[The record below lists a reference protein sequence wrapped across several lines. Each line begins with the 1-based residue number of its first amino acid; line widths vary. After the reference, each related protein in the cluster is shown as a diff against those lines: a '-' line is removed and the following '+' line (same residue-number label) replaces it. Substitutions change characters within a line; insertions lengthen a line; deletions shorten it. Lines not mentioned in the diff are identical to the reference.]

1 MDQLQSDY
9 LEPHNQ
15 LPQRVV
21 DKLQPQIPFDVS
33 RLSRKIAAMPAYN
46 PRQRLHFTRTG
57 LEGHIEDIE
66 LLPVP
71 LQQLQGNGSMSMT
84 RRMVST
90 KNNVRGR
97 SGQMPFTPGG
107 LEIQEEV
114 SVQKLHRDSQGLFD
128 IAPGLSR
135 APKFGQYKSSGPS
148 SEASGGNAGGD
159 VNTTSA
165 IGFDLERQKLADEQ
179 EKAKMEN
186 DDDDASISS
195 EMSVDSEISLDSEAD
210 DTSSISSVEAT
221 TEQLAPSEYSKIDAL
236 LPDTN
241 SFVRNVTLPSSVV
254 PKERT
259 WAHMVDINKKLDNF
273 NELVPHPARTWP
285 FELDTFQ
292 KEAVYRLE
300 QGDSVFI
307 AAHTSAGKTVVAE
320 YAMSLAAQHMTKC
333 IYTSPIKALSN
344 QKYRDF
350 KEEYDV
356 GILTGDVQ
364 LNPEAS
370 TLIMTTE
377 ILRSMLYRGA
387 DVIRDVEFIIFDEV
401 HYVND
406 SERGVV
412 WEEVIIMLPDH
423 VKLVLL
429 SATVPNTFEFAN
441 WVGRTKEKD
450 VYVISTPHRPV
461 PLKHHL
467 WLKKEM
473 LEIVD
478 EKRNFMVDNYKR
490 ADELIH
496 PKKPAPPGNARGGAA
511 NARGGA
517 ARGGTTRGGA
527 RGGARGGGNSG
538 AQALQKQVGNTP
550 GKYNSGPAGKQDLLN
565 LVDHMNKNKLLPAV
579 MFVFSRKMC
588 EQYADN
594 MQSVS
599 LNSGKEK
606 SQVYMF
612 MDKAVQRL
620 RKEDREL
627 PQIQMLRS
635 LLQQGIGVHH
645 SGLLPIMKEV
655 VEILFAR
662 GLVKMLFA
670 TETFAMGLNLP
681 TRTVVF
687 TAVRKFDSKT
697 MRFLSP
703 GEYTQMA
710 GRAGRRGLDTVGT
723 VIIMNNNKEEL
734 IPRSTLEQM
743 LLGKPLKLSSQFRL
757 TYNMILSLL
766 RIEALKVED
775 VIQQS
780 FSENANNMMRPQHQQ
795 KLLTIDRDSK
805 RISEEISNNFKSGVA
820 ELTDP
825 IRSYFTCEREF
836 SLLSQKIYSF
846 LAKFD
851 IGSIFGRYVI
861 HILRPSKKYA
871 GKRKPTAT
879 LGFAYGYNRE
889 EQKVRC
895 VNIATLSLPVYEQL
909 PGYIQGFPG
918 KLGKTKL
925 QTTYTGTTSLV
936 ETEDLMFVSN
946 MKFKGARDVNLRK
959 LTRETID
966 KLVAVFT
973 ESKDKW
979 EELDLSFIKSMDI
992 RMTIRDRQAAAK
1004 ELQSAGT
1011 ALDEAMDGQKD
1022 DKQSIGSLIEKVHEL
1037 FALDI
1042 EAHTIQSSNAGT
1054 NAALLPEYAQRVDL
1068 LRHANYID
1076 DGMIVALKGRVACEI
1091 STGYEL
1097 YVTELIM
1104 DNFLGTF
1111 EPEEIVA
1118 LLSVFVFEGARG
1130 AEDPPTVTPRLDVGK
1145 DRLLELVEYV
1155 QKLADEH
1162 QVSLTQDEAD
1172 FGESN
1177 RFALMQVV
1185 YEWARGMTF
1194 NEITQLT
1201 TIQEGT
1207 IVRVIN
1213 RLDEVCRSVMS
1224 AARIIGEVEL
1234 YDKLAIAQELIKRDI
1249 VFCSSLYL

>member
-21 DKLQPQIPFDVS
+21 DKLQPQIPFDVN
-33 RLSRKIAAMPAYN
+33 RISRKIAAMPAYN

-66 LLPVP
+66 LLPVS

-128 IAPGLSR
+128 IAPGISR
-135 APKFGQYKSSGPS
+135 APKFGQFKSIGP
-148 SEASGGNAGGD
+148 GDGAGGD
-159 VNTTSA
+159 ADAGVNTTST
-165 IGFDLERQKLADEQ
+165 IGFDLERQKIADEN
-179 EKAKMEN
+179 EKAKQEN
-186 DDDDASISS
+186 GDDAISISS
-195 EMSVDSEISLDSEAD
+195 EVDSDLGVDSESDDS
-210 DTSSISSVEAT
+210 SSREGS
-221 TEQLAPSEYSKIDAL
+221 TEQLAPSDYSNIDTL

-241 SFVRNVTLPSSVV
+241 SFVRNISLPSSVV

-273 NELVPHPARTWP
+273 NELVPQPARTWP
-285 FELDTFQ
+285 FELDSFQ

-478 EKRNFMVDNYKR
+478 EKRNFVVDNYKR
-490 ADELIH
+490 ADELVH
-496 PKKPAPPGNARGGAA
+496 PKKPAPAGNARGGG
-511 NARGGA
+511 NARGC
-517 ARGGTTRGGA
+517 ARGGTGRGGAVRGGAA

-538 AQALQKQVGNTP
+538 AQALQRQVGNTP

-565 LVDHMNKNKLLPAV
+565 LVDHLNTKQLLPAV

-588 EQYADN
+588 EQYAEF

-697 MRFLSP
+697 MRYLSP

-710 GRAGRRGLDTVGT
+710 GRAGRRGLDSVGT
-723 VIIMNNNKEEL
+723 VIIMNNSKDEI

-805 RISEEISNNFKSGVA
+805 RISEEISKNYTPSLV
-820 ELTDP
+820 ELSDT
-825 IRSYFTCEREF
+825 IRTYFTYERQF
-836 SLLSQKIYSF
+836 SLLSQKIYNF
-846 LAKFD
+846 LAKFVINAL
-851 IGSIFGRYVI
+851 IGHYVI
-861 HILRPSKKYA
+861 HILTPSKRYA
-871 GKRKPTAT
+871 GDRKPTAT
-879 LGFAYGYNRE
+879 LGLVYGYNRE
-889 EQKVRC
+889 EQKARC
-895 VNIATLSLPVYEQL
+895 LNLATLSLPVYDQF
-909 PGYIQGFPG
+909 PGFIQGFPE
-918 KLGKTKL
+918 KLSEVKIK
-925 QTTYTGTTSLV
+925 TTYTGTTSTV
-936 ETEDLMFVSN
+936 NPEDLMLVSCA
-946 MKFKGARDVNLRK
+946 KFKGLKDVDLRQ
-959 LTRETID
+959 LTRETI
-966 KLVAVFT
+966 VNIVSGFT
-973 ESKDKW
+973 ELGNKW
-979 EELDLSFIKSMDI
+979 EEFDLNFIKSMDI
-992 RMTIRDRQAAAK
+992 RMAIRDRQAAAR
-1004 ELQSAGT
+1004 ELQWAGSALEE
-1011 ALDEAMDGQKD
+1011 ALDGHQD
-1022 DKQSIGSLIEKVHEL
+1022 DKQNVASLVEKVHDV
-1037 FALDI
+1037 FVLDI

-1054 NAALLPEYAQRVDL
+1054 NAALLPEYGQRVDL

-1145 DRLLELVEYV
+1145 ERLLELVEYV

-1172 FGESN
+1172 FGENN